1 MESIVLWDKATNCSI
16 FSLNYPEFD
25 SLERRIDIQTAN
37 PDDEAPTLDINSI
50 KISAVPSNPTC
61 PNGETYVTISIDVQD
76 NYSGMF
82 IGYLKLVDPRGTIH
96 GDWIYFGWIGGSYYG
111 PKEMKNFKIHRT
123 LPVGSAPGTWG
134 IYEISLTDFA
144 SNTRVYNFVEYE
156 HFEVDK
162 N

>member
-1 MESIVLWDKATNCSI
+1 
-16 FSLNYPEFD
+16 
-25 SLERRIDIQTAN
+25 
-37 PDDEAPTLDINSI
+37 
-50 KISAVPSNPTC
+50 
-61 PNGETYVTISIDVQD
+61 
-76 NYSGMF
+76 MF